1 MVYSYGGK
9 MSRTT
14 VEVKKNTLQAL
25 EELKA
30 KLGTKSFDETIQE
43 LIRRVGRIPKSKF
56 GAHPEM
62 TAFTPEDEAKVHE
75 L

>member
-1 MVYSYGGK
+1 MVYSCGDK
-9 MSRTT
+9 TSKTT
-14 VEVKKNTLQAL
+14 VEVKKTTLQAL

-30 KLGTKSFDETIQE
+30 EFDVKSLDEAIRV
-43 LIRRVGRIPKSKF
+43 LIRKVRKVPKSKF

-62 TAFTPEDEAKVHE
+62 KPFTSEDEATFHE

>member
-1 MVYSYGGK
+1 MVTKLSK
-9 MSRTT
+9 TT
-14 VEVKKNTLQAL
+14 VEVKKTTLQAL

-30 KLGTKSFDETIQE
+30 EFGTKSLDEAIRA
-43 LIRRVGRIPKSKF
+43 LIRKVKKIPKSKF

-62 TAFTPEDEAKVHE
+62 KLFTSEDEAAFHE

>member
-1 MVYSYGGK
+1 MVIK
-9 MSRTT
+9 MSKTT
-14 VEVKKNTLQAL
+14 VEVKKTTLQTL

-30 KLGTKSFDETIQE
+30 EFGAKSLDEAIRA
-43 LIRRVGRIPKSKF
+43 LIRKVRGVPKSKF

-62 TAFTPEDEAKVHE
+62 KPFTSGDEAAFHE